1 MNIQSLLESSNQY
14 KVIADDAKKLSKKW
28 IKSGLLEGIS
38 NETDRNTL
46 SMLLENQAKQL
57 ITEASSTGTGTVGG
71 GAYGQEAWNGV
82 ALPLVRRVFGEI
94 AAKEFVSVQ
103 PMNLPSGLVFYLD
116 FKYGTNDVHFP
127 LNGSLYG
134 ANATTNVTDIT
145 SESLYGPGQFGYSIN
160 NFSASITAVTG
171 ALATWADF
179 NFDSDFS
186 ASSANNQW
194 RKLLV
199 PLPTP
204 ADQNAIRS
212 FFISGSILSGST
224 NVGGFTAATISSTT
238 QGFTTVANATASFI
252 VTSSLFFSSGSV
264 TPSPT
269 QQFSQSNF
277 TQSLT
282 LFFSVDPTTYGS
294 TGAQYRGDFEDAS
307 TGGGSGVSGGDG
319 GYPNNLSATGIGA
332 SIPEINVQLKSE
344 AIVAKTRK
352 LKAQWTPEFA
362 QDLNAYHSVDA
373 EAELTGILSQYIS
386 MEIDLELLDML
397 IQNAFTVDAWS
408 AVNNTTIAVSGGTGA
423 STTFSNPSVNTAGF
437 YNTQGGWFQTLGTKL
452 QKVSNKIHQLT
463 LRGGANFLVCSP
475 TVATVLESIPGF
487 AADGTG
493 EKLEYNFGI
502 QKIGSLNSRY
512 KVYKNPYMTENVI
525 LMGYKGAQFLECG
538 AVFAPYVP
546 LIMTP
551 LLYDPSTFTPRKG
564 LMTRYAK
571 KMIRP
576 DYYGK
581 IYVSGLN
588 TI

>member
-14 KVIADDAKKLSKKW
+14 KVIADDAKKLSSKW
-28 IKSGLLEGIS
+28 GKSGLLEGLK
-38 NETDRNTL
+38 NETDRNTM

-57 ITEASSTGTGTVGG
+57 VTEASSTGTQSPGA
-71 GAYGQEAWNGV
+71 GAYSGESWNGV

-116 FKYGTNDVHFP
+116 FKYGTNVVPFAN
-127 LNGSLYG
+127 NGSLYG
-134 ANATTNVTDIT
+134 ANASNNVTDIT
-145 SESLYGPGQFGYSIN
+145 SQSLYGAGKFGYSVN
-160 NFSASITAVTG
+160 QYTQSAVAAVVSATSAS
-171 ALATWADF
+171 WAEF
-179 NFDSDFS
+179 NFDSDYS
-186 ASSANNQW
+186 ASVVAGGFKKIQ
-194 RKLLV
+194 V
-199 PLPTP
+199 PLPTGYDINGVR
-204 ADQNAIRS
+204 AFTIT
-212 FFISGSILSGST
+212 SGST
-224 NVGGFTAATISSTT
+224 ILATDVV
-238 QGFTTVANATASFI
+238 QAFTTVSSNTASFF
-252 VTSSLFFSSGSV
+252 VTGSKFATAGVNGAITLAALYYDFAPQDSGSG
-264 TPSPT
+264 
-269 QQFSQSNF
+269 QF
-277 TQSLT
+277 
-282 LFFSVDPTTYGS
+282 
-294 TGAQYRGDFEDAS
+294 RGDFEDGVTKNPGNAAPS
-307 TGGGSGVSGGDG
+307 TI
-319 GYPNNLSATGIGA
+319 N
-332 SIPEINVQLKSE
+332 IPEINVQLKSE

-397 IQNAFTVDAWS
+397 IQNAFTVEAWS
-408 AVNNTTIAVSGGTGA
+408 AVNNTTITVNNNVLSATP
-423 STTFSNPSVNTAGF
+423 TVNTAGF

-475 TVATVLESIPGF
+475 TVATILESIPGF
-487 AADGTG
+487 AADGDG
-493 EKLEYNFGI
+493 EKMEFNFGI
-502 QKIGSLNSRY
+502 QKVGSLNSRY

-581 IYVSGLN
+581 IFVSGLN

>member
-1 MNIQSLLESSNQY
+1 MNVQQLLESSNQY
-14 KVIADDAKKLSKKW
+14 KVIADDAKKLSSKW
-28 IKSGLLEGIS
+28 SKSGLLEGLKG
-38 NETDRNTL
+38 ETDRNTMA
-46 SMLLENQAKQL
+46 MLLENQAKQL
-57 ITEASSTGTGTVGG
+57 VTEASSTGTASPGS
-71 GAYGQEAWNGV
+71 GAYSGESWNGV

-116 FKYGTNDVHFP
+116 FKYGNSINPFTSG
-127 LNGSLYG
+127 GSLYG
-134 ANATTNVTDIT
+134 ANATTNVTDIA
-145 SESLYGPGQFGYSIN
+145 SASLYGAGKFGYSIN
-160 NFSASITAVTG
+160 QYTASVTNCGTASAQWS
-171 ALATWADF
+171 DF
-179 NFDSDFS
+179 NFDSDYS
-186 ASSANNQW
+186 ASAAASSW
-194 RKLLV
+194 KKITV
-199 PLPTP
+199 PLPNGYDIDANRAFT
-204 ADQNAIRS
+204 IT
-212 FFISGSILSGST
+212 SGST
-224 NVGGFTAATISSTT
+224 VNAASV
-238 QGFTTVANATASFI
+238 QQAFTTVSNNTASFI
-252 VTSSLFFSSGSV
+252 VTGSAITANAAVGAFTFNLFYTFSPQDSGSG
-264 TPSPT
+264 
-269 QQFSQSNF
+269 QF
-277 TQSLT
+277 
-282 LFFSVDPTTYGS
+282 
-294 TGAQYRGDFEDAS
+294 RGDFED
-307 TGGGSGVSGGDG
+307 GVTKNPS
-319 GYPNNLSATGIGA
+319 SAAPQTIN
-332 SIPEINVQLKSE
+332 IPEINVQLKSE

-397 IQNAFTVDAWS
+397 IENAFTTDYWS
-408 AVNNTTIAVSGGTGA
+408 AVNNTVYSGTAAGA
-423 STTFSNPSVNTAGF
+423 FNVPTSTSQTQF

-463 LRGGANFLVCSP
+463 LRGGANFLVMSP
-475 TVATVLESIPGF
+475 TVATIIESIPGF
-487 AADGTG
+487 ASDGDG
-493 EKLEYNFGI
+493 EKMEFNFGI
-502 QKIGSLNSRY
+502 QKVGSLNSRY

-551 LLYDPSTFTPRKG
+551 LLYDPATFTPRKG

>member
-1 MNIQSLLESSNQY
+1 MNVQQLLESSNQY
-14 KVIADDAKKLSKKW
+14 KVIADDAKRLSSKW
-28 IKSGLLEGIS
+28 VKSGLLEGLKG
-38 NETDRNTL
+38 ETDRNTMA
-46 SMLLENQAKQL
+46 MLLENQAKQL
-57 ITEASSTGTGTVGG
+57 VTEASSTGTQAPGA
-71 GAYGQEAWNGV
+71 GAYSGESWNGV

-116 FKYGTNDVHFP
+116 FKYGTTINPFT
-127 LNGSLYG
+127 NGNSLYG
-134 ANATTNVTDIT
+134 ASATANSNVTDLT
-145 SESLYGPGQFGYSIN
+145 QTSLYGAGKFGYSVNQYTQSSPAATISAN
-160 NFSASITAVTG
+160 SAS
-171 ALATWADF
+171 WADF
-179 NFDSDFS
+179 NFDSDYS
-186 ASSANNQW
+186 SSAAAGQF
-194 RKLLV
+194 KKV
-199 PLPTP
+199 TVGLPSGY
-204 ADQNAIRS
+204 DKNAVRAFTIT
-212 FFISGSILSGST
+212 SGST
-224 NVGGFTAATISSTT
+224 TT
-238 QGFTTVANATASFI
+238 GILVSDILQNFTTVDTNNTASFI
-252 VTSSLFFSSGSV
+252 ITGSRFATGANGGITLGALFYEFSPQDSGSG
-264 TPSPT
+264 
-269 QQFSQSNF
+269 QF
-277 TQSLT
+277 
-282 LFFSVDPTTYGS
+282 
-294 TGAQYRGDFEDAS
+294 RGDFEDGVTKQPGSAS
-307 TGGGSGVSGGDG
+307 PQTI
-319 GYPNNLSATGIGA
+319 N
-332 SIPEINVQLKSE
+332 IPEINVQLKSE

-397 IQNAFTVDAWS
+397 IQNAYTVDAWS
-408 AVNNTTIAVSGGTGA
+408 AVNNTTVSVTGVGA
-423 STTFSNPSVNTAGF
+423 STVLNNPSAFASGQGY

-463 LRGGANFLVCSP
+463 LRGGANFIVTSP
-475 TVATVLESIPGF
+475 TVATILESIPGF

-502 QKIGSLNSRY
+502 QKVGSLNSRY

-581 IYVSGLN
+581 IYISGLN

>member
-1 MNIQSLLESSNQY
+1 MNVQQLLESSNQY
-14 KVIADDAKKLSKKW
+14 KVIADDAKKLSSKW
-28 IKSGLLEGIS
+28 VKSGLLEGLKG
-38 NETDRNTL
+38 ETDRNTMA
-46 SMLLENQAKQL
+46 MLLENQAKQL
-57 ITEASSTGTGTVGG
+57 VTEASSTGTASPGS
-71 GAYGQEAWNGV
+71 GAYSGESWNGV

-116 FKYGTNDVHFP
+116 FKYGNSINPFTSG
-127 LNGSLYG
+127 GSLYG
-134 ANATTNVTDIT
+134 ANASTNVTDIA
-145 SESLYGPGQFGYSIN
+145 SASLYGGGKFGYSIN
-160 NFSASITAVTG
+160 PYTASITNCSTAS
-171 ALATWADF
+171 ATWPDF
-179 NFDSDFS
+179 NFDSDYS
-186 ASSANNQW
+186 ASAAASSF
-194 RKLLV
+194 KKITV
-199 PLPTP
+199 PLPAGYDINGVRAFT
-204 ADQNAIRS
+204 IT
-212 FFISGSILSGST
+212 SGST
-224 NVGGFTAATISSTT
+224 VTATSAL
-238 QGFTTVANATASFI
+238 QNFTTVSNNTASFI
-252 VTSSLFFSSGSV
+252 VTGSAITANAAVGAFTFNLFYQFAPQDSGSG
-264 TPSPT
+264 
-269 QQFSQSNF
+269 QF
-277 TQSLT
+277 
-282 LFFSVDPTTYGS
+282 
-294 TGAQYRGDFEDAS
+294 RGDFEDGVTKNPS
-307 TGGGSGVSGGDG
+307 TAAPSTI
-319 GYPNNLSATGIGA
+319 N
-332 SIPEINVQLKSE
+332 IPEINVQLKSE

-397 IQNAFTVDAWS
+397 IQNAFTTDYWS
-408 AVNNTTIAVSGGTGA
+408 AVNNTTIANGVA
-423 STTFSNPSVNTAGF
+423 TTNTAGY

-463 LRGGANFLVCSP
+463 LRGGANFMVCSP
-475 TVATVLESIPGF
+475 TVATVIESIPGF
-487 AADGTG
+487 ASDGGTG
-493 EKLEYNFGI
+493 DKMEYNFGI
-502 QKIGSLNSRY
+502 QKVGSLNSRY

-551 LLYDPSTFTPRKG
+551 LLYDPATFTPRKG

>member
-1 MNIQSLLESSNQY
+1 MNVQQLLESSNQY
-14 KVIADDAKKLSKKW
+14 KVIADDAKKLSSKW
-28 IKSGLLEGIS
+28 VKSGLLEGLKG
-38 NETDRNTL
+38 ETDRNTMA
-46 SMLLENQAKQL
+46 MLLENQAKQL
-57 ITEASSTGTGTVGG
+57 VTEASNTGTAVGG
-71 GAYGQEAWNGV
+71 SGNYSGESWSGV

-116 FKYGTNDVHFP
+116 FKYGTGVTPFRTGD
-127 LNGSLYG
+127 SLYS
-134 ANATTNVTDIT
+134 ADPTTNVTDFAAT
-145 SESLYGPGQFGYSIN
+145 QSLYGAGRFGYSVN
-160 NFSASITAVTG
+160 QFSASVTFAITG
-171 ALATWADF
+171 AAATWGDF
-179 NFDSDFS
+179 NFDSDYS
-186 ASSANNQW
+186 ASVALTGQW
-194 RKLLV
+194 KKVLV
-199 PLPTP
+199 PLPSG
-204 ADQNAIRS
+204 ADQKGVRAFIV
-212 FFISGSILSGST
+212 ISGSAYPNI
-224 NVGGFTAATISSTT
+224 AATDI
-238 QGFTTVANATASFI
+238 QQAFTTVSNNTASFI
-252 VTSSLFFSSGSV
+252 ISASRVLPSTNTGNIGAISLFYDKQ
-264 TPSPT
+264 P
-269 QQFSQSNF
+269 
-277 TQSLT
+277 
-282 LFFSVDPTTYGS
+282 DPTS
-294 TGAQYRGDFEDAS
+294 RGDFEDAS
-307 TGGGSGVSGGDG
+307 GA
-319 GYPNNLSATGIGA
+319 GYPTQTPQGSTTAIA
-332 SIPEINVQLKSE
+332 IPEINVQLKSE
-344 AIVAKTRK
+344 PIVAKTRK

-408 AVNNTTIAVSGGTGA
+408 AINNTTIAVTNNVLPANPTALA
-423 STTFSNPSVNTAGF
+423 SAY

-463 LRGGANFLVCSP
+463 LRGGANFMVMSP
-475 TVATVLESIPGF
+475 TVATIIESIPGF
-487 AADGTG
+487 ASDGGTG
-493 EKLEYNFGI
+493 DKLEYNFGI

-581 IYVSGLN
+581 VYVSGLN

>member
-1 MNIQSLLESSNQY
+1 MLLLECKNLQTLLNKQKTIFKQMNSIQTLLESSNQY
-14 KVIADDAKKLSKKW
+14 KVIADDAKKLSSKW
-28 IKSGLLEGIS
+28 VKSGLLEGIKS
-38 NETDRNTL
+38 ENDRNTMA
-46 SMLLENQAKQL
+46 MLLENQAKQL
-57 ITEASSTGTGTVGG
+57 VTEASGTGGTTSQSGG
-71 GAYGQEAWNGV
+71 GYNSENWAGV

-116 FKYGTNDVHFP
+116 FKYGTGVNPFRTGDSLYSADPNTNVTDFAATQ
-127 LNGSLYG
+127 SLYG
-134 ANATTNVTDIT
+134 A
-145 SESLYGPGQFGYSIN
+145 GRFGYSIN
-160 NFSASITAVTG
+160 QFSASIANATTAS
-171 ALATWADF
+171 AAWADF
-179 NFDSDFS
+179 NFDDNFS
-186 ASSANNQW
+186 ASFGQF
-194 RKLLV
+194 KKVLV
-199 PLPTP
+199 PLTAATNYDPKGVRAFTFVSGTIAG
-204 ADQNAIRS
+204 ADIQQAFTVVSANTAS
-212 FFISGSILSGST
+212 FFITGSKVSGST
-224 NVGGFTAATISSTT
+224 NTIPAGGI
-238 QGFTTVANATASFI
+238 
-252 VTSSLFFSSGSV
+252 LFYDRQPNPDS
-264 TPSPT
+264 
-269 QQFSQSNF
+269 
-277 TQSLT
+277 
-282 LFFSVDPTTYGS
+282 
-294 TGAQYRGDFEDAS
+294 RGDFEDQANNATTS
-307 TGGGSGVSGGDG
+307 NG
-319 GYPNNLSATGIGA
+319 GYPNAQSQTAIA
-332 SIPEINVQLKSE
+332 IPEINVQLKSE

-397 IQNAFTVDAWS
+397 ITNAFTVDAWS
-408 AVNNTTIAVSGGTGA
+408 AVNNTAIAVTNNVLPANPVALA
-423 STTFSNPSVNTAGF
+423 SAY

-463 LRGGANFLVCSP
+463 LRGGANFLVMSP
-475 TVATVLESIPGF
+475 TVATIIESIPGF
-487 AADGTG
+487 ASDGTG
-493 EKLEYNFGI
+493 EKLEFNFGI

-525 LMGYKGAQFLECG
+525 LMGYKGSQFLECG

-551 LLYDPSTFTPRKG
+551 LLYDPNTFTPRKG

>member
-1 MNIQSLLESSNQY
+1 MNSIQQLLESSNQY
-14 KVIADDAKKLSKKW
+14 KVIADDAKKLSQKW
-28 IKSGLLEGIS
+28 GKSGLLEGLKS
-38 NETDRNTL
+38 ETDRNTMA
-46 SMLLENQAKQL
+46 MLLENQAKQL
-57 ITEASSTGTGTVGG
+57 VTEASSTGTATVGG
-71 GAYGQEAWNGV
+71 GSYGQEAWNGV

-116 FKYGTNDVHFP
+116 FKYGTGVKPFTAGGSMYGANASTNVT
-127 LNGSLYG
+127 NIASSSLYG
-134 ANATTNVTDIT
+134 A
-145 SESLYGPGQFGYSIN
+145 GKFGYSIN
-160 NFSASITAVTG
+160 QTASVITTATTSST
-171 ALATWADF
+171 TWADF
-179 NFDSDFS
+179 NFEGAYS
-186 ASSANNQW
+186 SSATIWSNY
-194 RKLLV
+194 KKVLI
-199 PLPTP
+199 PLPTNY
-204 ADQNAIRS
+204 DVNAVRS
-212 FFISGSILSGST
+212 FTFTSGAISTGNEVLS
-224 NVGGFTAATISSTT
+224 
-238 QGFTTVANATASFI
+238 QFTTLSNNTASFI
-252 VTSSLFFSSGSV
+252 VTSSLV
-264 TPSPT
+264 AINPVATA
-269 QQFSQSNF
+269 
-277 TQSLT
+277 T
-282 LFFSVDPTTYGS
+282 LFFSLSPQSAAAGTF
-294 TGAQYRGDFEDAS
+294 RGDFEDAQ
-307 TGGGSGVSGGDG
+307 GG
-319 GYPNNLSATGIGA
+319 GYPNAISASTIA
-332 SIPEINVQLKSE
+332 IPEVNVQLKSE

-397 IQNAFTVDAWS
+397 IQNAFTTEYWS
-408 AVNNTTIAVSGGTGA
+408 AVNNQTITSAGQSAVSL
-423 STTFSNPSVNTAGF
+423 GF

-452 QKVSNKIHQLT
+452 QKVSNIIHQLT
-463 LRGGANFLVCSP
+463 LRGGANFLVTSP
-475 TVATVLESIPGF
+475 TVATILESIPGF

-502 QKIGSLNSRY
+502 QKVGSLNSRY

-525 LMGYKGAQFLECG
+525 LMGYKGTQFLECG

-551 LLYDPSTFTPRKG
+551 LLYDPNTFTPRKG

-581 IYVSGLN
+581 IYVAGLD